1 MGRMA
6 TTDPA
11 VLPRSDAQVIDS
23 WHTNAAAWTRA
34 VREGRIESRRQ
45 VTDAAIVQA
54 VLNCEPPPSGA
65 SAALGAARCRPRT
78 VLDLGCGE
86 GWLVRALAGHGIAG
100 TGVDAVDALV
110 AQAQQAG
117 GGSFA
122 VASYEAIADGAL
134 AVRADVVVANFSLLG
149 DAAVERLLRRVPSLL
164 EPGGSFIVQTLHPV
178 AACGDRPYVDGWRDG
193 TWAGFGDEFTDPA
206 PWYFRT
212 VGSWVALLARA
223 GLRVAELREPLHP
236 ATGAPASIIFVAR

>member
-6 TTDPA
+6 STDPA
-11 VLPRSDAQVIDS
+11 APPRSDAQVIDS

-54 VLNCEPPPSGA
+54 VLSH
-65 SAALGAARCRPRT
+65 RPRT

-100 TGVDAVDALV
+100 TGVDAVAALV

-117 GGSFA
+117 GGSFH
-122 VASYEAIADGAL
+122 VLSYEAIADGAL
-134 AVRADVVVANFSLLG
+134 AARADVVVANFSLLG
-149 DAAVERLLRRVPSLL
+149 GAAVERLLQQVLSLL
-164 EPGGSFIVQTLHPV
+164 EPGGAFVMQTLHPV
-178 AACGDRPYVDGWRDG
+178 AACGDRPYEDGWRDG
-193 TWAGFGDEFTDPA
+193 TWAGFGDEFIGPA

-212 VGSWVALLARA
+212 VGGWVALLGRA
-223 GLRVAELREPLHP
+223 GMRVVELREPLHP
-236 ATGAPASIIFVAR
+236 ATGKPASILFVAQ

>member
-1 MGRMA
+1 M
-6 TTDPA
+6 
-11 VLPRSDAQVIDS
+11 LPRNDAQVIDS

-54 VLNCEPPPSGA
+54 VLG
-65 SAALGAARCRPRT
+65 RRPRT

-100 TGVDAVDALV
+100 TGVDAVAALV

-117 GGSFA
+117 GGSFR
-122 VASYEAIADGAL
+122 VLSYEAIADGAL
-134 AVRADVVVANFSLLG
+134 AARADVVVANFSLLG
-149 DAAVERLLRRVPSLL
+149 GAAVERLLRQVPALL
-164 EPGGSFIVQTLHPV
+164 EPGGALVVQTLHPV
-178 AACGDRPYVDGWRDG
+178 AACGDLPYEEGWRDG
-193 TWAGFGDEFTDPA
+193 TWAGFSDEFTDPA

-212 VGSWVALLARA
+212 VGGWVALLDRA
-223 GLRVAELREPLHP
+223 GMRVVELHEPLHP
-236 ATGAPASIIFVAR
+236 ATGKPASIVFVAQ

>member
-1 MGRMA
+1 M
-6 TTDPA
+6 P
-11 VLPRSDAQVIDS
+11 PRNDAQVIDS
-23 WHTNAAAWTRA
+23 WHTNAAAWTRV
-34 VREGRIESRRQ
+34 VREGRIESRQQ

-54 VLNCEPPPSGA
+54 VLS
-65 SAALGAARCRPRT
+65 RRPRT

-100 TGVDAVDALV
+100 TGVDAVAALV
-110 AQAQQAG
+110 DQAQQAG

-149 DAAVERLLRRVPSLL
+149 DVAVERLLRRVPALV
-164 EPGGSFIVQTLHPV
+164 EPGGAFIVQTLHPV
-178 AACGDRPYVDGWRDG
+178 AACGNRPYEDGWREG

-223 GLRVAELREPLHP
+223 GMRVAELREPLHP

>member
-11 VLPRSDAQVIDS
+11 MPPRSDAQVIDS

-34 VREGRIESRRQ
+34 VREGRIDSRRQ

-54 VLNCEPPPSGA
+54 VLSH
-65 SAALGAARCRPRT
+65 RPRT

-100 TGVDAVDALV
+100 TGVDAVAALV

-117 GGSFA
+117 GGSFH
-122 VASYEAIADGAL
+122 VLSDEAIADGAL
-134 AVRADVVVANFSLLG
+134 AARADVVVANFSLLG
-149 DAAVERLLRRVPSLL
+149 GAAVERMLRQVPSLL
-164 EPGGSFIVQTLHPV
+164 EPGGAFVMQTLHPV
-178 AACGDRPYVDGWRDG
+178 TACGDRPYEDGWRDG
-193 TWAGFGDEFTDPA
+193 TWVGFGDEFTDPA

-212 VGSWVALLARA
+212 VSSWVALLGRA
-223 GLRVAELREPLHP
+223 GMRVVELREPLHP
-236 ATGAPASIIFVAR
+236 ATGKPASILFVAQ